1 MTLDDF
7 LPRLDGVRRRGPR
20 YMARCPAHGDKSPSL
35 QVTEGEKGILL
46 KCWAGCTLT
55 EICEALGL
63 EQECL
68 FFDALDTN
76 PQRRKAAAQERERRQ
91 REHAEEARRRG
102 RRIDAR
108 READSFIQSRRGLD
122 ISGWSDQR
130 LDNELN
136 MLADAYTLLESEGL
150 DG

>member
-1 MTLDDF
+1 ML
-7 LPRLDGVRRRGPR
+7 
-20 YMARCPAHGDKSPSL
+20 
-35 QVTEGEKGILL
+35 
-46 KCWAGCTLT
+46 AGCTLT